1 MMNNKFLSF
10 SISAV
15 LLSALSISG
24 SAPIF
29 AASEGTV
36 EDKTTTLSEQSSESE
51 PVLLAQFGLPN
62 ILNRDIPGEIDN
74 RINQIESNIRS
85 RIPNILQPLIPE
97 NLFSLEGERIL
108 EFANY
113 FDRDVPEFDQQPA
126 DISQTLA
133 DVAATTGDRY
143 AMIYVSYVKEGGLE
157 FLLFAPNS
165 APQTLYTE
173 GFGKKQLEDL
183 VTQLRT
189 DLFDSLKRK
198 NTQYLTTSKTLH
210 TALIVPLEGYLKSN
224 DIDGLIF
231 SMDQGLRSLPLAALY
246 DGDSYLIEDY
256 SLTIIPSFVNINSD
270 HLSLR
275 KTPVLAMGAESFLKL
290 EPLPGAALEV
300 KAIADLTGGKG
311 LLNEEFN
318 VKNLTDL
325 RNSQN
330 FPIVHLATHAE
341 FNSGKPKKSSIFLWH
356 DELKLNEID
365 ELSLD
370 SPPVDLFVLS
380 ACQTALG
387 SYEAELGFAGLTIA
401 SGSKTALGSLWSV
414 SDSGTLV
421 LMQNFYNYL
430 QTEPT
435 KAAALQKAQLDMLR
449 SNLSMQNGQV
459 RDASGAIRNLR
470 LTEDLA
476 GFNLSELAHPF
487 YWSGFTMVGQPW

>member
-1 MMNNKFLSF
+1 MNNKFLSF

-24 SAPIF
+24 STPIF

-36 EDKTTTLSEQSSESE
+36 EDNATLLSGQANESE
-51 PVLLAQFGLPN
+51 PELLAQFGLPN

-74 RINQIESNIRS
+74 RINQIESNIKS

-113 FDRDVPEFDQQPA
+113 FDRDLPEFDQQPA

-133 DVAATTGDRY
+133 NIATTTGDRY
-143 AMIYVSYVKEGGLE
+143 AMIYVSYLEDEGLE

-165 APQTLYTE
+165 APQTLYTV
-173 GFGKKQLEDL
+173 GFGQEELEDL

-198 NTQYLTTSKTLH
+198 NTQYLTTSKTLY
-210 TALIVPLEGYLKSN
+210 TALISPLEEYLKSN
-224 DIDGLIF
+224 DIEGLIF
-231 SMDQGLRSLPLAALY
+231 SMDQGLRSLPLAALH

-256 SLTIIPSFVNINSD
+256 SLAIIPSFVNVNSNYS
-270 HLSLR
+270 SLQR
-275 KTPVLAMGAESFLKL
+275 TPVLAMGAESFLEL
-290 EPLPGAALEV
+290 DPLPGAALEV
-300 KAIADLTGGKG
+300 QAIADLTGGKG

-341 FNSGKPKKSSIFLWH
+341 FNSGKPKKSSISLWH

-365 ELSLD
+365 ELGLD
-370 SPPVDLFVLS
+370 SPPVELLVLS

-421 LMQNFYNYL
+421 LMQNFYNHL

-435 KAAALQKAQLDMLR
+435 KASALRKAQLEMLGGD
-449 SNLSMQNGQV
+449 LKMVNGQI

-476 GFNLSELAHPF
+476 DFNLSELAHPF